1 MNSLYPVVC
10 HPSVDVV
17 CRKPVGVSRYLRIVT
32 EPDRDGSCAVS
43 RLQVEKSVV
52 SDADA
57 VPDSI
62 THVESIARPGDV
74 PALIAD
80 DVPVIN
86 RVIVIA
92 GLPRETHVLEHAI
105 QNRNVC
111 QPCGIRPLDGRT
123 PVSEA

>member
-1 MNSLYPVVC
+1 MCLALAMDILHPVILD
-10 HPSVDVV
+10 PSVNIV
-17 CRKPVGVSRYLRIVT
+17 RREPVGVPCHNRIVT

-92 GLPRETHVLEHAI
+92 GLPRE
-105 QNRNVC
+105 
-111 QPCGIRPLDGRT
+111 
-123 PVSEA
+123 